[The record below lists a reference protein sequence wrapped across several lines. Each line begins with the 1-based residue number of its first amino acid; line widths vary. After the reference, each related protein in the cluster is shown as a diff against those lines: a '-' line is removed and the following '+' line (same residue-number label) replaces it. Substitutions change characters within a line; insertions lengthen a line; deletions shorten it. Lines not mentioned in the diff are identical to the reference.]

1 LAFQGHG
8 DTHNEPGR
16 FQKNV
21 AGGWNALLK
30 FFDKQGSFHASG
42 VPQHHLL
49 YTQGQA
55 TIALCEIY
63 GMTEDPDFKEPAQRA
78 VNYLIKI
85 QDKAGGWRYFPGDD
99 SDTSVTGWIVMA
111 LQSARMAKLQVPEAT
126 LARIDKFLDSV
137 SGKGGTRYSYRPER
151 PPTNVMTAEALLC
164 RQYLGWPRN
173 DKRLVDGVR
182 YLLENPMVWSKR
194 DVYYWYYATQVMH
207 HMEGDAWREWN
218 AVMRQMLPEQQVKE
232 GKERGS
238 WEPAGDAW
246 GPTAGRLY
254 VTCLSCYMLE
264 VYYRHLPIYTKIYGD
279 PLTKPKP

>member
-1 LAFQGHG
+1 MALLAFQGHG
-8 DTHNEPGR
+8 DTHKEPGR

-21 AGGWNALLK
+21 INGWKALIK

-78 VNYLIKI
+78 VNYLVKI

-137 SGKGGTRYSYRPER
+137 AGKGGSRYSYRPER

-173 DKRLVDGVR
+173 DKRLVDGIR

-194 DVYYWYYATQVMH
+194 DVYYWYYATQPCTTWKATP
-207 HMEGDAWREWN
+207 GASGT
-218 AVMRQMLPEQQVKE
+218 P
-232 GKERGS
+232 
-238 WEPAGDAW
+238 
-246 GPTAGRLY
+246 
-254 VTCLSCYMLE
+254 
-264 VYYRHLPIYTKIYGD
+264 
-279 PLTKPKP
+279 